1 MITLGGSTYLDELRI
16 SGIIKESIVDGPGI
30 RFVIFS
36 QGCPHHCKGCHN
48 PSTFDFNGGYIA
60 KIDDLMSEIKKN
72 PLLKGVTFSGGEPFV
87 QAEAFSK
94 IAIQCHLL
102 GLNVISYT
110 GYTFENLVSGFCN
123 HPEWKTLL
131 ENIDILIDGP
141 FVEEQKSLMLLFRGS
156 SNQRILDVKRS
167 LASMQ
172 PVLAENF

>member
-1 MITLGGSTYLDELRI
+1 MDELRI

-36 QGCPHHCKGCHN
+36 QGCPHRCKGCHN

-94 IAIQCHLL
+94 IAMQCHLL
-102 GLNVISYT
+102 ELNVISYT
-110 GYTFENLVSGFCN
+110 GYTFENLVSGFYN
-123 HPEWKTLL
+123 HPEWRTLL

-141 FVEEQKSLMLLFRGS
+141 FIEEQKSLMLLFRGS
-156 SNQRILDVKRS
+156 YNQRIIDVKSS
-167 LASMQ
+167 LIAMKA
-172 PVLAENF
+172 VLLENL